1 MFHIGDLFVY
11 GNSGVCEIQNITT
24 LDINKDEPE
33 RLYYILKPLYQSYT
47 VSTPLDNDQ
56 VLMRPII
63 SRDEAE
69 RLIRSIP
76 EIQAEAYYNESINQL
91 SEHYKSIISTFDGE
105 ELIRMTM
112 SIYSKNQLRVDKKL
126 KPGAIDQRYMK
137 RAEELI
143 FGEFAAALGIPKED
157 VPEYIAANIKE
168 AAEGN

>member
-1 MFHIGDLFVY
+1 MFHIGDLVVY
-11 GNSGVCEIQNITT
+11 GNSGVCEIQDITT
-24 LDINKDEPE
+24 LDIHNGDPE
-33 RLYYILKPLYQSYT
+33 RQYYIMKPLYQTYT
-47 VSTPLDNDQ
+47 VSTPVDNDQ

-105 ELIRMTM
+105 ELIRLTM
-112 SIYSKNQLRVDKKL
+112 SIYSKNQMRVDKKL
-126 KPGAIDQRYMK
+126 KPGAIDQRFMK
-137 RAEELI
+137 RAEDLI

-157 VPEYIAANIKE
+157 VPGYIAANIRD
-168 AAEGN
+168 AAESN